1 MTIAPRRPLP
11 TMALRG
17 AAPVGVA
24 DGGVVVA
31 TVEVGG
37 AMLVW
42 RVVDGASV
50 VLGASVVDSAVELG
64 AALVEVVD
72 GSTFLVE
79 VDRAFVEEV
88 VGAVEIWETLMVVV
102 DFPPVSPVW
111 VGAAVEMLMVPSA
124 APAVEPPTPPEMVNG
139 LEYWN

>member
-1 MTIAPRRPLP
+1 
-11 TMALRG
+11 MALRG

-24 DGGVVVA
+24 DGGGVVA

-37 AMLVW
+37 VMLVW

-50 VLGASVVDSAVELG
+50 VLGASVVDSAVVLG

-111 VGAAVEMLMVPSA
+111 VGAAVEMLMVPAPA
-124 APAVEPPTPPEMVNG
+124 AAVEPPWPPEMVNG

>member
-24 DGGVVVA
+24 DGGVVGA
-31 TVEVGG
+31 AVEVGG
-37 AMLVW
+37 VMLVS

-50 VLGASVVDSAVELG
+50 VLAASVVDSAVVLAASVVEVVDG
-64 AALVEVVD
+64 AALVEVD
-72 GSTFLVE
+72 EAL
-79 VDRAFVEEV
+79 VEEV
-88 VGAVEIWETLMVVV
+88 VVGSAAVEIWETLMVVV
-102 DFPPVSPVW
+102 DFPSVDS
-111 VGAAVEMLMVPSA
+111 AVEMLMVPSP
-124 APAVEPPTPPEMVNG
+124 APAVEPPSPPEMVNG

>member
-1 MTIAPRRPLP
+1 
-11 TMALRG
+11 MALRG

-37 AMLVW
+37 VMLVW

-50 VLGASVVDSAVELG
+50 VLGASVVDSAVVLG

-111 VGAAVEMLMVPSA
+111 VGAAVEMLMVPAPA
-124 APAVEPPTPPEMVNG
+124 AAVEPPWPPEMVNG

>member
-1 MTIAPRRPLP
+1 
-11 TMALRG
+11 MALRG

-37 AMLVW
+37 VMLVW

-50 VLGASVVDSAVELG
+50 VLGASVVNSAVVLG

-111 VGAAVEMLMVPSA
+111 VGAAVEMLMVPAPA
-124 APAVEPPTPPEMVNG
+124 AAVEPPWPPEMVNG